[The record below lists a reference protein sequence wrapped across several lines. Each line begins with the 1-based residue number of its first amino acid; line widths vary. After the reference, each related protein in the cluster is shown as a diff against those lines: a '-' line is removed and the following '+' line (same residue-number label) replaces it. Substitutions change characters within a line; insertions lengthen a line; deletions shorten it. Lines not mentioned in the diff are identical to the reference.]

1 MPKDA
6 RQSDHAADVT
16 VPDWLLHTAVRAWQQ
31 NPSLPLDDRMRAV
44 LVEAFTEYRIAYWPT
59 EEN

>member
-1 MPKDA
+1 MTKDA

-16 VPDWLLHTAVRAWQQ
+16 VPDWLLRSAIHSWHQHVGMD
-31 NPSLPLDDRMRAV
+31 LDERMKAV
-44 LVEAFTEYRIAYWPT
+44 LTDALTEYRIAYWPT